1 MGSAADRSP
10 DLDEVRRMLFP
21 RLSPAEGWAKIEWA
35 MRGAADPGKQT
46 AIEAAAER
54 VQLRDGS

>member
-1 MGSAADRSP
+1 MDATADRSSE
-10 DLDEVRRMLFP
+10 LDEVRQLLFP
-21 RLSPAEGWAKIEWA
+21 RLSSEEGWAKIDWA
-35 MRGAADPGKQT
+35 IRRAAEPEKQA

>member
-1 MGSAADRSP
+1 MDSTADRSAE
-10 DLDEVRRMLFP
+10 LDDVRRMLFP
-21 RLSPAEGWAKIEWA
+21 RLSPSEGWAKIEWA
-35 MRGAADPGKQT
+35 ISRAADPEKQA